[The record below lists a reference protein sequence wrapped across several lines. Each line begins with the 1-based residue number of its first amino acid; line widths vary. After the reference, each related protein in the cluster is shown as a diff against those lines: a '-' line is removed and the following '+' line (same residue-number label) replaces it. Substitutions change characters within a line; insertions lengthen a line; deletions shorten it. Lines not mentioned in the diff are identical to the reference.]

1 MSWLNPVNGTPLGGR
16 PLLGP
21 MACLKLLCLMRFYN
35 PRSEIRVAGGREVQL
50 RELQPLALFP
60 ANSIFVDGYLTT
72 PGQES
77 GAARRMIRDAGFEI
91 DVEGHADPALPRR

>member
-1 MSWLNPVNGTPLGGR
+1 
-16 PLLGP
+16 
-21 MACLKLLCLMRFYN
+21 MRFYN

-77 GAARRMIRDAGFEI
+77 DAAHRMIRDAGFEI
-91 DVEGHADPALPRR
+91 DIEGQADPILPGR